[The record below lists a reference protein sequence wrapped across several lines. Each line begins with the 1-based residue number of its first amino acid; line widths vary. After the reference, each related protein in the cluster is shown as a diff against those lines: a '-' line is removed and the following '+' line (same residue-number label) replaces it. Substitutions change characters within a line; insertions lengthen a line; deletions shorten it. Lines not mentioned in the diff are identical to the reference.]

1 MNTVIGLRRE
11 FVILAKSRAV
21 SFKRLCS
28 DYQISRK
35 TGYKWLKRY
44 STGADEELKDR
55 PRRPLRQRERIALE
69 TEQEIVHL
77 RQEHPVWGARKLRK
91 LLERKGRLKPPAKS
105 TVNAVLKR
113 NGLIDPAASSASKPF
128 VRFER
133 PVPNSLWQMDFKGWF
148 NTLERPC
155 HPLTVLD
162 DHSRFAV
169 CVAALPA
176 ERSEL
181 VQARLEDAFAHYGLP
196 DAILT
201 DNGSPW
207 GSDSEHQH
215 TVLGAWLMK
224 LGIEHVH
231 SRPYHPQTA
240 GKDERFHRTLK
251 LEVIDRRQWRDL
263 AHCQEAFDEWRPRY
277 NTERP
282 HEALGD
288 LSPAE
293 RYRSS
298 LREYTGPPQSP
309 EYPDGALTR
318 KVDQKGRI
326 SFQGRLHVVGK
337 AFRGE
342 RVMLG
347 QTEEGRLAVLYG
359 VTRVATLVTPE
370 NTQKVL
376 PMCPVRL

>member
-1 MNTVIGLRRE
+1 MKTLVGERRE
-11 FVILAKSRAV
+11 FLILAKSGAV

-28 DYQISRK
+28 GYNISRK

-44 STGADEELKDR
+44 KTGADEELEDR
-55 PRRPLRQRERIALE
+55 SRRPLRQRERIAPE
-69 TEQEIVHL
+69 VEQEIVRL

-91 LLERKGRLKPPAKS
+91 LLERGGRLKPPAKS
-105 TVNAVLKR
+105 TLNAVLKR
-113 NGLIDPAASSASKPF
+113 NGLIDPAASLASKPF
-128 VRFER
+128 ARFER

-162 DHSRFAV
+162 DHSRFAI

-176 ERSEL
+176 ERTEL
-181 VQARLEDAFAHYGLP
+181 VQAQLEDAFSRYGMP

-207 GSDSEHQH
+207 GSDSEHKH
-215 TVLGAWLMK
+215 TVLGAWLMR

-251 LEVIDRRQWRDL
+251 LEVIARRQWRDL
-263 AHCQEAFDEWRPRY
+263 AHCQEAFDEWRPLY
-277 NTERP
+277 NTGRP
-282 HEALGD
+282 HEALSD

-293 RYRSS
+293 RYRPS
-298 LREYTGPPQSP
+298 LRGYDGPPAPP
-309 EYPDGALTR
+309 EYPEGALVR
-318 KVDQKGRI
+318 KVDQKGKI
-326 SFQGRLHVVGK
+326 SFRGQEHLVGK

-347 QTEEGRLAVLYG
+347 QAEEGRLAVLYG
-359 VTRVATLVTPE
+359 TVRVATLTVP
-370 NTQKVL
+370 
-376 PMCPVRL
+376 